1 MIGPSREHNKSETK
15 AEADYTP
22 GAFPY
27 RETYRF
33 NTFAPVA
40 SLLGTRF
47 QRLRCAAF
55 NFAKG
60 IAEVCLSRFA
70 YMKTLVSEH
79 KS

>member
-27 RETYRF
+27 CKTYRF
-33 NTFAPVA
+33 NTFAAVP

-47 QRLRCAAF
+47 PRLSRVPF

-60 IAEVCLSRFA
+60 IGEVGLSRFA
-70 YMKTLVSEH
+70 YMKTLVSER
-79 KS
+79 